1 MQEHFTWTINNYN
14 NQQLRGNE
22 IHNTYMNVKLM
33 LIYKKDIVN
42 QLTYNEQKNHPIA
55 NMIPINIICKWN
67 RTSVVKILWKH
78 SPAMEDNGTKRLKKP
93 SQLRNF
99 KVTCEVGRQGQGGN
113 AITELFNC
121 RDMFI
126 SKAPA
131 RSSNLKYPKC
141 TTHKS

>member
-1 MQEHFTWTINNYN
+1 
-14 NQQLRGNE
+14 
-22 IHNTYMNVKLM
+22 
-33 LIYKKDIVN
+33 
-42 QLTYNEQKNHPIA
+42 
-55 NMIPINIICKWN
+55 
-67 RTSVVKILWKH
+67 
-78 SPAMEDNGTKRLKKP
+78 MEDNGTKRLKKP